1 MKKIIISM
9 MLALVAVTASAQIK
23 TVDIK
28 GNLRSDFG
36 LGIGITGDLSIT
48 TLSRIA
54 LVSSWRQTSTIISP
68 SEAVSSSIRS

>member
-28 GNLRSDFG
+28 GSLRSDFC
-36 LGIGITGDLSIT
+36 LVFVISCYFSI
-48 TLSRIA
+48 
-54 LVSSWRQTSTIISP
+54 
-68 SEAVSSSIRS
+68 